1 MRFRKHNI
9 LVVGADGM
17 LGSEVYQ
24 YLTTLSQLEDSSI
37 NAVWKA
43 SHSELPLENYGK
55 VLAFFDREK
64 NNRKKLPDI
73 VINCAAFTDTTA
85 CETPAGYIPSYQAN
99 ALGPKHLAE
108 ACAASGIKLIHI
120 STDYVYSH
128 YQDVAN
134 GFEEPFPSNIYG
146 LHKLLGEKFVESAY
160 VHAPTKFLILRT
172 SWLFGPSKT
181 CKTFVHKVICNAI
194 KSVAQFKLYEKQGKP
209 LPTPV
214 PTVSAVDNCF
224 GRPTSVWYLSSCIAN
239 AIDVKLYG
247 TIDMQQTYDH
257 QFLDREPTDVVR
269 ADSPVSRFVWAD
281 EIINY
286 AKQFCPALKPL
297 ILESAI
303 APLGKVAGTAV
314 IHPCFVPPIQ
324 NNGPNASS
332 KIAAVKGLTVF
343 QKSRDAVNDTK
354 ELIKR
359 DWKQIFDKALSKL
372 TEDELQAF
380 NELQAAPDP
389 ATPTVDPA

>member
-1 MRFRKHNI
+1 
-9 LVVGADGM
+9 M
-17 LGSEVYQ
+17 LGSEVYSYFTQ
-24 YLTTLSQLEDSSI
+24 LSQLEDSSI

-43 SHSELPLENYGK
+43 SHSELPLEDSGK
-55 VLAFFDREK
+55 VSAFFDREK
-64 NNRKKLPDI
+64 NKGKKLPDI

-160 VHAPTKFLILRT
+160 MHAPTKFLILRT

-194 KSVAQFKLYEKQGKP
+194 KSVAQFKLCEKQGKP

-214 PTVSAVDNCF
+214 PIVSAVDNCF

-247 TIDMQQTYDH
+247 VMDMQQTYYHTTIDKD
-257 QFLDREPTDVVR
+257 LVGVKDD
-269 ADSPVSRFVWAD
+269 DLPVSRYTWAD
-281 EIINY
+281 EVIDQ
-286 AKQFCPALKPL
+286 AKVFCPALKEL
-297 ILESAI
+297 ALESAT
-303 APLGKVAGTAV
+303 APSSKVTGTAV
-314 IHPCFVPPIQ
+314 IHPCFVPPTQ
-324 NNGPNASS
+324 SNGPNSVIKVAE
-332 KIAAVKGLTVF
+332 VKGLLTF
-343 QKSRDAVNDTK
+343 PKSRDAVDDTK
-354 ELIKR
+354 ELIKQ
-359 DWKQIFDKALSKL
+359 DWKQIFDNAMSKL
-372 TEDELQAF
+372 TKEEQQAF
-380 NELQAAPDP
+380 NELQAAPDL
-389 ATPTVDPA
+389 ATPAADPT